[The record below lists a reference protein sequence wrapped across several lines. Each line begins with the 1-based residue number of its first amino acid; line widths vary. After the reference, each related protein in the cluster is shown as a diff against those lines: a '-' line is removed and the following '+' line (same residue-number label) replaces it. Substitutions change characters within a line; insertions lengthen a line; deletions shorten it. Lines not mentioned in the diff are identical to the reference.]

1 MSQQGY
7 IPPRAKSARG
17 DDRQPSYEEDVIV
30 NAYAIDSYSQP
41 PPAQMI
47 PQSNMNDGM
56 QLIVLYSLC
65 FDDSIQIL
73 PHHAYGQHQQPFE
86 TTYLRNRGHQ
96 AFKTP

>member
-17 DDRQPSYEEDVIV
+17 DERQSSYEEDVIV
-30 NAYAIDSYSQP
+30 NAYAIDSYSQS
-41 PPAQMI
+41 PPAQVI

-65 FDDSIQIL
+65 FNHSIQIL
-73 PHHAYGQHQQPFE
+73 PHHVNGQIQQLFG

-96 AFKTP
+96 AYKTL